1 LPATTNQSLFVA
13 GSIADAV
20 AALAD
25 RPDGSALAGGTW
37 IMRAPIRRESP
48 IRFCV
53 GLTRISEL
61 NAIDI
66 SESEIRLGACVTH
79 ARLVFALAGV
89 RGCEGLVAAA
99 GSAANPAVRQMA
111 TIGGNLCASAFPASD
126 LAPSLLSLDAEVELR
141 GPGGDE
147 RLPVGR
153 FLERRGLLE
162 PGTLLTAIVIPRR
175 ALKAGHARLPLR
187 KAGDYPVAIVSIAAA
202 LLGDGVVENIRVTVG
217 SVEAT
222 PRRWTQ
228 LEEELLGRPLD
239 PNLAYDLALAQAHSF
254 TGRDGVDAPGWYRV
268 QVLPAL
274 ARRAAQAVLAGP

>member
-1 LPATTNQSLFVA
+1 MAR
-13 GSIADAV
+13 SIDDAV

-25 RPDGSALAGGTW
+25 RADATALAGGTW
-37 IMRAPIRRESP
+37 IMRAPIRREPP

-53 GLTRISEL
+53 GLTRIPEL
-61 NAIDI
+61 NAVDI
-66 SESEIRLGACVTH
+66 SASEIRIGACVTH
-79 ARLVFALAGV
+79 ARLVSALAGV
-89 RGCEGLVAAA
+89 RGCEGLVTAA

-126 LAPSLLSLDAEVELR
+126 LAPSLLSLDAEVELS

-153 FLERRGLLE
+153 FLERRGSLE
-162 PGTLLTAIVIPRR
+162 PGILLTAVVIPRR
-175 ALKAGHARLPLR
+175 ALKSGHARLPLR
-187 KAGDYPVAIVSIAAA
+187 KAGDYPVAIVSMTAE
-202 LLGDGVVENIRVTVG
+202 LRGDGAVEDIRVTVG
-217 SVEAT
+217 SVEAS

-228 LEEELLGRPLD
+228 LEQALLGRRLD
-239 PNLAYDLALAQAHSF
+239 PNGAYDLAQAEAHIF